1 MSRERLAVLLGLGSL
16 LLILGIVL
24 GIVLGIARS
33 DDAPSYYLQSAAYP
47 TDVEACAAFNRF
59 DRYRYKFTF
68 RVASPLPA
76 GPVDLEEVGSPPF
89 GLPPDSPDYELAQ
102 EHEGTIIN
110 PDKIDIVIK
119 TPGLPD
125 LNMRFLEGEQWTYI
139 AGTWILADRPEPY
152 NYSPALICH
161 SMMEGLQLTG
171 TPTPE
176 TVNGVDTTHY
186 EFEDVSLLTGGYLF
200 NAGSDQDRLL
210 KVYSGDVWLTED
222 GWPVRL
228 ESKSSGTYPSGREL
242 SLEVSLEITD
252 VNSED
257 VAVERP
263 F

>member
-16 LLILGIVL
+16 LL
-24 GIVLGIARS
+24 VLGIACS

-68 RVASPLPA
+68 RLASPQPA
-76 GPVDLEEVGSPPF
+76 GPVDVEEVGIPPF
-89 GLPPDSPDYELAQ
+89 GLPPGSPDFEWAQ

-119 TPGLPD
+119 TPGFPE

-139 AGTWILADRPEPY
+139 GVAWTLADKPEAY
-152 NYSPALICH
+152 VYSPALVCH
-161 SMMEGLQLTG
+161 SVMAGLQLTG

-176 TVNGVDTTHY
+176 TVNGVDTNHY
-186 EFEDVSLLTGGYLF
+186 EFEDVSLLTGAYLF
-200 NAGSDQDRLL
+200 NSGSDQDRLL
-210 KVYSGDVWLTED
+210 RVYSGDVWLAED

-228 ESKSSGTYPSGREL
+228 ESRSQGTYPSGREL

-252 VNSED
+252 VNAED
-257 VAVERP
+257 IVVEPP